1 MPRLLRTKTLPTVV
15 DPLAIQLIPPGP
27 PKSKSCRD
35 VGLPPTP
42 YDWLLLG
49 TGAQSVLAENTDPAA
64 DKADTEAMGLNTN
77 SSTKTR
83 GEFIMWVVLLHTA
96 LNMQI
101 PPAVVYPWLNRI

>member
-1 MPRLLRTKTLPTVV
+1 MPRLLRTHTLPTFV

-27 PKSKSCRD
+27 PKSKSCGD

-49 TGAQSVLAENTDPAA
+49 TGAQSARAENTDPAA

-77 SSTKTR
+77 SFAKTP